1 MVGGRLDIPFISL
14 SNTNLCSVP
23 LSSSVDDKY
32 LISLIYESNDM
43 WKPTLLAGEHCPYYL
58 SKVEKGESYYVDSNV
73 EILDGLDFDG
83 WL

>member
-1 MVGGRLDIPFISL
+1 
-14 SNTNLCSVP
+14 
-23 LSSSVDDKY
+23 
-32 LISLIYESNDM
+32 M